1 MDKLKLPIY
10 KTYMPKE
17 FDDIANAADRL
28 AELYDIG
35 FGGKKSGR
43 YRMPAKLMRELVQ
56 RQRLYEDDIRTLQRA
71 LLERGFLLIDMD
83 TFYVVLSANAFVNYR
98 RANEDLL

>member
-1 MDKLKLPIY
+1 MSNELENIS
-10 KTYMPKE
+10 TA
-17 FDDIANAADRL
+17 ANRL
-28 AELYDIG
+28 AELYDME

-56 RQRLYEDDIRTLQRA
+56 RKRLYEDDIQALGRA
-71 LLERGFLLIDMD
+71 LLERGFVLVDMD
-83 TFYVVLSANAFVNYR
+83 SFYVVVSANAFVNYR